1 VSTISTG
8 KKKIMALREID
19 LNIIPTEFEIDIN
32 QNSSL
37 PLLQDSSSNNF
48 LFDLNDDI
56 LLENDI
62 EMGEFFREPNVNTG
76 MCFFFNLVQ

>member
-1 VSTISTG
+1 MSTISTG